1 MNAKIVSKSDVE
13 ALADAM
19 IKAYSEDPW
28 NESWPKEKAKRRVES
43 IMSNYEA
50 FGLAAICGNQII
62 GGALGFVDPYA
73 DADFFFVSE
82 LFVVPEWKKK
92 GVGRFLL
99 FSLEDHL
106 RKKGI
111 PVLQLISIPHN
122 EPFYEKNGLSKD
134 GVSVMYKN
142 LHQS

>member
-13 ALADAM
+13 ALANAM
-19 IKAYSEDPW
+19 LKAYSEDPW
-28 NESWPKEKAKRRVES
+28 NESWTEDKAKRRVES

-50 FGLAAICGNQII
+50 FGLAAICDNEII

-99 FSLEDHL
+99 STLEDHL
-106 RKKGI
+106 REKGI
-111 PVLQLISIPHN
+111 PVLQLISIPYN

-142 LHQS
+142 LCQS